1 MRGAGPADTLICR
14 DRARAGRRHSAMG
27 LSISQMAR
35 MSQLLDEALPLDE
48 AGRRAWLE
56 RLSPEHEDLTAAL
69 RAALWPSQGQAAD
82 VDALSA
88 LPRLDSPDKDPAAS
102 GLQPGMHV
110 GPYELIRL
118 LGAGGMAEVWLA
130 RRADGALK
138 REVALKLPLRTHLRA
153 DLEPRFAR
161 ERDILASLEHPEIA
175 RLYDA
180 GIDSQGLPYFAM
192 EYVQG
197 EPLTSWCDGRGLGIA
212 ERLGLLLQVLAAV
225 QYAHEKHVIHRDLKP
240 SNILVTAAGQVR
252 LLDFG
257 VAKLLE
263 GDEAD
268 HTPLTSV
275 YGRALTPDYA
285 SPELLRGERIDE
297 RSDLYSLGVLLYELL
312 TGTRPYHLQSAASLG
327 LIDQAIAHIDVKS
340 PSSQRTQKAGET
352 PSRTQERRA
361 RELRGDL
368 DAIALKALAKD
379 PAERYPSAA
388 ALAED
393 LQCYLDGRS
402 IKARPSSPP
411 DRLRKFVLRNKALVA
426 VAASALVVV
435 LASVG
440 YTLYRGS
447 RDQVTVR
454 ASALAMPAISN
465 PARSIAVLPFLD
477 MSEKHDQEYF
487 ADGMA
492 EEIQNLLAKIP
503 ELKVIGRTSSF
514 QFKGKTDDLQQIS
527 TALGTAYVVEGS
539 VRRSGDHIR
548 VTAELID
555 ARDGTHRWSETYDR
569 DIGDVLKV
577 QGEVATNVVRALQLE
592 VTNPLAAS
600 LRPSPR
606 SNEAYDIYLRGL
618 HAKEQFNQRGEEEA
632 VADLRRAL
640 ELDPSFVEAAEA
652 LATALANIA
661 FAGYVPPKTGWEQAR
676 TAAQTVLELSSKS
689 ALGHALLGIVHVR
702 YDWDWPAA
710 AREFDDAMRLSPNL
724 PIVVN
729 YAAKNRMALGDWR
742 GAEQLVSA
750 ANTLDPLDPGFEY
763 GRGVLYLRMGRISD
777 AEITFRRMLDISP
790 TFEEGH
796 FYLGT
801 ALLLEGKADVA
812 LPEMR
817 METRSARQLAG
828 LALTYHALRRPADAD
843 AALAR
848 LEAEHANDSAMQI
861 AQVYAY
867 RSRKSQAF
875 TWLERAYAQKDV
887 NLWSIKGD
895 PLLKNLEGDPR
906 YGAFMRKMN
915 LPE

>member
-1 MRGAGPADTLICR
+1 
-14 DRARAGRRHSAMG
+14 MG

-35 MSQLLDEALPLDE
+35 ISRLLDQALPLDE

-56 RLSPEHEDLTAAL
+56 RLAPEHADLAMAL
-69 RAALWPSQGQAAD
+69 RAALSPSAGEAVELNAISGLPNLDTPDQ
-82 VDALSA
+82 DA
-88 LPRLDSPDKDPAAS
+88 AAS
-102 GLQPGMHV
+102 GLQPGVHV
-110 GPYELIRL
+110 GPYELIRQ

-153 DLEPRFAR
+153 DLAPRFAR

-180 GIDSQGLPYFAM
+180 GMDPQGLPYFAM
-192 EYVQG
+192 EYVHG
-197 EPLTSWCDGRGLGIA
+197 EPLTNWCDERGLGIA
-212 ERLGLLLQVLAAV
+212 DRLGLLLQVLAAV

-240 SNILVTAAGQVR
+240 SNILVTDTGQVR

-268 HTPLTSV
+268 RTPLTSV

-285 SPELLRGERIDE
+285 SPELLRGDRLDE

-312 TGTRPYHLQSAASLG
+312 TGTRPYNLKSAASIG
-327 LIDQAIAHIDVKS
+327 LIEQAIAHVEVKS
-340 PSSQRTQKAGET
+340 PSAQPGQQAGE
-352 PSRTQERRA
+352 RQA
-361 RELRGDL
+361 LRGDL

-388 ALAED
+388 ALAQD
-393 LQCYLDGRS
+393 LQCYLDGRP
-402 IKARPSSPP
+402 IRARPSSLP
-411 DRLRKFVLRNKALVA
+411 DRLRKLVLRNQAMAA
-426 VAASALVVV
+426 VTAAALVVV

-440 YTLYRGS
+440 YTLYRES
-447 RDQVTVR
+447 RSQ
-454 ASALAMPAISN
+454 ALARPTELPRSATSN
-465 PARSIAVLPFLD
+465 PAPSIAVLPFLD

-492 EEIQNLLAKIP
+492 EEILNLLAKIP

-514 QFKGKTDDLQQIS
+514 QFKGKTDDFRSIS
-527 TALGTAYVVEGS
+527 TALGAAYVVEGS

-555 ARDGTHRWSETYDR
+555 ALDGTHRWSETYDR

-577 QGEVATNVVRALQLE
+577 QGEVATNLVRSLQLE
-592 VTNPLAAS
+592 VTNPLA
-600 LRPSPR
+600 LTPRPSPLN
-606 SNEAYDIYLRGL
+606 NEAYDIYLRGL
-618 HAKEQFNQRGEEEA
+618 HAKEQFDRRGEEAA
-632 VADLRRAL
+632 VADFRRAL

-652 LATALANIA
+652 LSIALANIA
-661 FAGYVPPKTGWEQAR
+661 YQGYASPQTGWEQAR
-676 TAAQTVLELSSKS
+676 TAAQTVLGLSPKS

-710 AREFDDAMRLSPNL
+710 ALEFSEAMRLSPNL

-729 YAAKNRMALGDWR
+729 YAAKDRMALGDWS

-763 GRGVLYLRMGRISD
+763 GRGVLYLRMGRI
-777 AEITFRRMLDISP
+777 AEAESTFRRMLDISP

-796 FYLGT
+796 FFLGT
-801 ALLLEGKADVA
+801 ALLLQGNADAA

-817 METRSARQLAG
+817 LETRRNWQLAG
-828 LALTYHALRRPADAD
+828 LALTYHALRKPEDAD
-843 AALAR
+843 AALTR
-848 LEAEHANDSAMQI
+848 LEADYANDSAMLI
-861 AQVYAY
+861 AEIHAY
-867 RSRKSQAF
+867 RARKPQAF
-875 TWLERAYAQKDV
+875 KWLERAYTQKDV
-887 NLWSIKGD
+887 HLWSIKGD
-895 PLLKNLEGDPR
+895 PLLKNLEADPR
-906 YGAFMRKMN
+906 YGAFLRRMN

>member
-1 MRGAGPADTLICR
+1 
-14 DRARAGRRHSAMG
+14 MG

-35 MSQLLDEALPLDE
+35 MSQLLDDALPLDE

-56 RLSPEHEDLTAAL
+56 TLAPEHEDLFAAL
-69 RAALWPSQGQAAD
+69 RAALLPSQGQAAD
-82 VDALSA
+82 LDLLSA
-88 LPRLDSPDKDPAAS
+88 LPRLEG
-102 GLQPGMHV
+102 GLQPGVHV

-130 RRADGALK
+130 RRADGSLK

-180 GIDSQGLPYFAM
+180 GIDPEGLPYFAM

-197 EPLTSWCDGRGLGIA
+197 EPLTDWCDARDLGIT
-212 ERLGLLLQVLAAV
+212 ERLQLLLQVLAAV
-225 QYAHEKHVIHRDLKP
+225 QYAHVKHVIHRDLKP

-263 GDEAD
+263 ADEAD

-285 SPELLRGERIDE
+285 SPELLRGDRIDE

-312 TGTRPYHLQSAASLG
+312 TGDRPYHLKSAASLG
-327 LIDQAIAHIDVKS
+327 LIDRAIAHIEVKV
-340 PSSQRTQKAGET
+340 PSSQPGN
-352 PSRTQERRA
+352 QEQRA
-361 RELRGDL
+361 RQLRGDL

-379 PAERYPSAA
+379 PADRYSSAA
-388 ALAED
+388 ALAQD
-393 LQCYLDGRS
+393 LQCYLEGRP
-402 IKARPSSPP
+402 IKARPSRLP
-411 DRLRKFVLRNKALVA
+411 DRLRKFVLRNQAMAA
-426 VAASALVVV
+426 VTAAALVVV

-440 YTLYRGS
+440 YTIYREN
-447 RDQVTVR
+447 RTQVTVR
-454 ASALAMPAISN
+454 PSANPMP
-465 PARSIAVLPFLD
+465 SIAVLPFLD

-492 EEIQNLLAKIP
+492 EEILNLLAKIP

-514 QFKGKTDDLQQIS
+514 KFKGKPDDLRSIS
-527 TALGTAYVVEGS
+527 AALGAAYVVEGS

-555 ARDGTHRWSETYDR
+555 ALDGTHRWSETYDR

-577 QGEVATNVVRALQLE
+577 QGEVATNLVRSLQLE
-592 VTNPLAAS
+592 VTNPLA
-600 LRPSPR
+600 LTPRPSPLN
-606 SNEAYDIYLRGL
+606 NEAYDLYLRGL
-618 HAKEQFNQRGEEEA
+618 HAKEQFDRRGEEEA
-632 VADLRRAL
+632 VADFRRAL

-652 LATALANIA
+652 LSIALANIA
-661 FAGYVPPKTGWEQAR
+661 YQGYVPPHTGWEQAR
-676 TAAQTVLELSSKS
+676 TAAQTVLGLSAKS

-710 AREFDDAMRLSPNL
+710 AREFDEAMKLSPNL
-724 PIVVN
+724 PIVLN
-729 YAAKNRMALGDWR
+729 YAARNRMALGDWS
-742 GAEQLVSA
+742 GAEQLLSA

-763 GRGVLYLRMGRISD
+763 GRGVLYLRMDRI
-777 AEITFRRMLDISP
+777 AEAERSFRRMLDISP
-790 TFEEGH
+790 RFEEGH
-796 FYLGT
+796 FFLGT
-801 ALLLEGKADVA
+801 ALLLEDKADAA

-817 METRSARQLAG
+817 LETRPAWQLAG
-828 LALTYHALRRPADAD
+828 LALTYHTLQRPADAD
-843 AALAR
+843 AAMTR
-848 LEAEHANDSAMQI
+848 LETDYADDSAMEI
-861 AQVYAY
+861 AEVYAY
-867 RSRKSQAF
+867 RARKSEAF
-875 TWLERAYAQKDV
+875 RWLERAYAQKDV
-887 NLWSIKGD
+887 HLWSIKGD
-895 PLLKNLEGDPR
+895 PLLRNLESDPR
-906 YGAFMRKMN
+906 YGAFLRRMN
-915 LPE
+915 LPVR